1 LIQILRINMTAPA
14 NAGFVPSR
22 GTAINQTLRE
32 DDPTAAVSGPMS
44 LDFTPPKRVIG
55 EVG

>member
-1 LIQILRINMTAPA
+1 MTTPA

-32 DDPTAAVSGPMS
+32 DHPTAAVSGPMS
-44 LDFTPPKRVIG
+44 LDFTAPNCVIG

>member
-32 DDPTAAVSGPMS
+32 DHPTAAVSGPMS
-44 LDFTPPKRVIG
+44 LDFTSPNRVIG